1 MSNTGRNF
9 LTPGVMNGA
18 DHSPQREES
27 SIAVIVTGMK
37 SAWRLRIFAEGQEGA
52 QKTGLAYVGS
62 VRTLP
67 WSGGDR
73 VVAFAC
79 CPGAVRWF
87 IDGQPEDHTVKEEPC
102 IRFMGAP
109 CCFVPGVSAVDGVS
123 LPAARHYRKA
133 TGVSG
138 LVGVPGP
145 VVSWTAE
152 AGGVDATVTI
162 SYIGNPFDPTPT
174 VITIPAGGTYSE
186 ADDGGASVLSF
197 FTFVNTVAFVIT
209 YEVGGDGLDAF

>member
-1 MSNTGRNF
+1 MSRTGRNF

-18 DHSPQREES
+18 DHSPEREES
-27 SIAVIVTGMK
+27 SIAVAVTGMR
-37 SAWRLRIFAEGQEGA
+37 SVWRLRIFAEGQEGP
-52 QKTGLAYVGS
+52 QKTGLMYVGS

-67 WSGGDR
+67 WNGGDR

-87 IDGQPEDHTVKEEPC
+87 VDGQPEDHTVREEPC

-123 LPAARHYRKA
+123 LPAAHHYRKV

-138 LVGVPGP
+138 AVVPAGP

-152 AGGVDATVTI
+152 AGAVDATVSILQPGDTV
-162 SYIGNPFDPTPT
+162 PT
-174 VITIPAGGTYSE
+174 VVTIPAGGTYSE
-186 ADDGGASVLSF
+186 ADDGGTSESTS
-197 FTFVNTVAFVIT
+197 FTFANTVSFVIT